1 MSSLCRGPPAE
12 SRGRTFIGAHGSST
26 RGSIPLSCSRRFP
39 VFGSRHGTQT
49 HCQKWRRCMARKDV
63 SNKNFES
70 AMEEIEQ
77 VVEQI
82 ESGEL
87 SLEESLAAYEKG
99 VGLVKFCYQK
109 LNEVEKRIE
118 FLIKDKEGK
127 LQLKVL
133 ENLPAE
139 DKDRDGRSRT
149 QPYAT

>member
-1 MSSLCRGPPAE
+1 
-12 SRGRTFIGAHGSST
+12 
-26 RGSIPLSCSRRFP
+26 
-39 VFGSRHGTQT
+39 
-49 HCQKWRRCMARKDV
+49 MARKDV
-63 SNKNFES
+63 SIKNFES

-139 DKDRDGRSRT
+139 DNDDD
-149 QPYAT
+149 